1 MWNISHPDKVSID
14 EYNEY
19 DHVFISSNLWAEKIS
34 QGTSTPVEAMLQCTD
49 TDLFKPFEEND
60 DLLKHELLFVGN
72 SRKVFRKIIK
82 DILPTKHSLAIYG
95 SNWDKLVDAS
105 LIKGTHI
112 NNNELYEYYASADIL
127 LNDHWED
134 MKEKGFISN
143 RIFDALASGAFMIS
157 DNIVGIEAVLGDA
170 IVTYTDADDLKEKI
184 DFYLSHPEERLK
196 KSKKGINIVTKEHT
210 FTVRAKQFSDTIQSM
225 LKERSKGFKK

>member
-1 MWNISHPDKVSID
+1 
-14 EYNEY
+14 
-19 DHVFISSNLWAEKIS
+19 
-34 QGTSTPVEAMLQCTD
+34 
-49 TDLFKPFEEND
+49 
-60 DLLKHELLFVGN
+60 
-72 SRKVFRKIIK
+72 
-82 DILPTKHSLAIYG
+82 
-95 SNWDKLVDAS
+95 
-105 LIKGTHI
+105 
-112 NNNELYEYYASADIL
+112 
-127 LNDHWED
+127 